1 MVVSSFFMMI
11 RMTVIVVVSSFCM
24 IVRIV
29 VSSFFMMTRIVVSS
43 FYVMIRMALAI
54 FWCGRNAIV
63 PMMMAL
69 NPICCSFH

>member
-1 MVVSSFFMMI
+1 MVVRKFGLMI

-24 IVRIV
+24 TVRMV
-29 VSSFFMMTRIVVSS
+29 VSSFFMMTRIVVRS
-43 FYVMIRMALAI
+43 FFMMIRMALAI